1 MSQVIHD
8 LSIDVETFSRRP
20 LGGQTGVGHYKYLED
35 EDFDLLLFSYSIN
48 YGRVYTVD
56 VANGETVPEDVL
68 DAMADPR
75 VTKHAH
81 NAAFEIGVC
90 RRWWKRFRNITGW
103 ARQWVC
109 TMVKSA
115 MAGLPMKLEVVAKA
129 LRLTEQKDAEG
140 PALIKFFCIPCR
152 PTKANG
158 QRTRNMPWHDWKK
171 WDRFKWYN
179 AQDVR
184 TEQAID
190 QETDYVRIS
199 PKERATWILD
209 QKINDRGVLVDLDL
223 ARHAID
229 IDRRY
234 NEKAMRDARAM
245 TGLQNPGSDQ
255 QMKRWL
261 SDRLDRSVTSL
272 TKDAVKD
279 LLAQK
284 DLPRIVRQALEAR
297 KDLKKT
303 SIKKFNAMLRFAC
316 DDARVRGAHQHY
328 GANRTG
334 RWAGRGVQVQNLR
347 KNDLPDLD
355 MARELVKEGNLD
367 LLIMLYPSV
376 PDVLSQLIRTG
387 FQAKPGH
394 RFLVN
399 DFAQIEARV
408 LAWLAGESWRLKAFA
423 RGVDIYIASAA
434 KMFGIPEADID
445 KKSPWRQKGKV
456 AELAFGYQGSVRAAI
471 KMGAKRDGL
480 TEREL
485 ESLVAAWRGANKK
498 IVKYWYD
505 VEQAAIRALQ
515 GVPQRLGPIKFEYH
529 HRTLW
534 ITLPS
539 GRKLAYYRPRLV
551 SGPFGKPAIRYW
563 GVDQKTKQWAERD
576 TYGGSLVENIVQATA
591 RDLLRDA
598 MLEMD
603 SRGYHIVLHV
613 HDETICEEPYTGGRQ
628 ASTDEI
634 NAIMQDLAGRG
645 TIYEG
650 LPLGAEGYETVFYR
664 KDS

>member
-261 SDRLDRSVTSL
+261 
-272 TKDAVKD
+272 
-279 LLAQK
+279 
-284 DLPRIVRQALEAR
+284 
-297 KDLKKT
+297 
-303 SIKKFNAMLRFAC
+303 
-316 DDARVRGAHQHY
+316 
-328 GANRTG
+328 
-334 RWAGRGVQVQNLR
+334 
-347 KNDLPDLD
+347 
-355 MARELVKEGNLD
+355 
-367 LLIMLYPSV
+367 
-376 PDVLSQLIRTG
+376 
-387 FQAKPGH
+387 
-394 RFLVN
+394 
-399 DFAQIEARV
+399 
-408 LAWLAGESWRLKAFA
+408 
-423 RGVDIYIASAA
+423 
-434 KMFGIPEADID
+434 
-445 KKSPWRQKGKV
+445 
-456 AELAFGYQGSVRAAI
+456 
-471 KMGAKRDGL
+471 
-480 TEREL
+480 
-485 ESLVAAWRGANKK
+485 
-498 IVKYWYD
+498 
-505 VEQAAIRALQ
+505 
-515 GVPQRLGPIKFEYH
+515 
-529 HRTLW
+529 
-534 ITLPS
+534 
-539 GRKLAYYRPRLV
+539 
-551 SGPFGKPAIRYW
+551 
-563 GVDQKTKQWAERD
+563 
-576 TYGGSLVENIVQATA
+576 
-591 RDLLRDA
+591 
-598 MLEMD
+598 
-603 SRGYHIVLHV
+603 
-613 HDETICEEPYTGGRQ
+613 
-628 ASTDEI
+628 
-634 NAIMQDLAGRG
+634 
-645 TIYEG
+645 
-650 LPLGAEGYETVFYR
+650 
-664 KDS
+664 